1 MRPKQG
7 PLLRATQ
14 HARSDHATRNAKSF
28 AIDSIRGPKANK
40 WQMQRSGQNGNNT
53 IRAGSFRPQKNN
65 SAPDGQLFDDETSPP
80 TKFRQPSELA

>member
-1 MRPKQG
+1 
-7 PLLRATQ
+7 
-14 HARSDHATRNAKSF
+14 
-28 AIDSIRGPKANK
+28 
-40 WQMQRSGQNGNNT
+40 MQRSGQNGNNT